1 MHVHAICI
9 IYRKQNGQ
17 LSVAVVI
24 LFFPQQNTCLI
35 TEEGVKSCAKIDVGL
50 LGKMA
55 SRERLFFY
63 YFFWGCR
70 AVYLVKEVRAAP

>member
-50 LGKMA
+50 FGKMA
-55 SRERLFFY
+55 SREIIFLLLFFGGVGQY
-63 YFFWGCR
+63 T
-70 AVYLVKEVRAAP
+70 